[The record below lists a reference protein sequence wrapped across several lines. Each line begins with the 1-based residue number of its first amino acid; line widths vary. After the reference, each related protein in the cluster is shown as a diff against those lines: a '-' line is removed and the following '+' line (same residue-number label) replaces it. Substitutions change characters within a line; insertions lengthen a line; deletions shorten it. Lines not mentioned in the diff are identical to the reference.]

1 MTKSKRIITTIL
13 SMIICLSA
21 LLIAAPTA
29 LAAKNDLLLVE
40 DVVLVDDAH
49 LIVKFNKPV
58 AFNIKGDNRGPWI
71 ALRIVDDANNYL
83 VADNGSMVLQWT
95 CLTEFTDDKHDT
107 LVMTYDLDGST
118 MKDFVNFGGLW
129 REHYKEGRHARLC
142 IEEVP
147 YNQAEPA
154 YDGFIDNIT
163 TLDGKTRM
171 WANKPGGWDGS
182 YFDIRTDYNYKIDL
196 SNKQALRKIDDF
208 DYGTVLAAGTLTAEE
223 SKTETETKVVTET
236 VVKNNPLHTGIIIG
250 VGAVAGAALAV
261 VLGLV
266 IGKAGKVK

>member
-1 MTKSKRIITTIL
+1 MTRTKRIITTIL

-21 LLIAAPTA
+21 LLIAAP
-29 LAAKNDLLLVE
+29 AAVAEENELLLVE

-49 LIVKFNKPV
+49 LIIKFNQPV
-58 AFNIKGDNRGPWI
+58 AINMNGDNRGPWI
-71 ALRIVDDANNYL
+71 ALRIVDDANNYQI
-83 VADNGSMVLQWT
+83 ADDGSMVLQWN
-95 CLTEFTDDKHDT
+95 CLTEFTDDNHDT
-107 LVMTYDLDGST
+107 IVMTYDLDGSD
-118 MKDFVNFGGLW
+118 MRDFATFGGMW
-129 REHYKEGRHARLC
+129 AQYYKEGRHARLC

-154 YDGFIDNIT
+154 ADGFIDNIT

-182 YFDIRTDYNYKIDL
+182 YFDIRMDYSYDIDL
-196 SNKQALRKIDDF
+196 SNTQGLVKIDDF
-208 DYGTVLAAGTLTAEE
+208 DYGTVLSVGKLSAEKDAE
-223 SKTETETKVVTET
+223 VETITKT

-250 VGAVAGAALAV
+250 VGVLAGAALAV
-261 VLGLV
+261 VLTLV